1 MPYWHGACLYY
12 VKKVMK
18 TSMKLLGLL
27 FVTILVFAIGCSK
40 DDDPADNDFFVGTY
54 NGTITF
60 NDGTQTITDEDGRVT
75 VVKVD
80 DSYTFDFGSGIPNI
94 TGVKF
99 REEGDNTY
107 VSFGDGVTGITI
119 TASTLKMLVSN
130 SSGTWTA
137 DCTR

>member
-1 MPYWHGACLYY
+1 
-12 VKKVMK
+12 MK
-18 TSMKLLGLL
+18 SKMKFLSMKFLGALLVAM
-27 FVTILVFAIGCSK
+27 FVFAIGCSK

-60 NDGTQTITDEDGRVT
+60 NDGTQTTTDEDGRVT
-75 VVKVD
+75 VVKVGD
-80 DSYTFDFGSGIPNI
+80 TYTFDFGTGIPNI

-99 REEGDNTY
+99 EKKDDNTY
-107 VSFGDGVTGITI
+107 VSIGSGITGITI

>member
-1 MPYWHGACLYY
+1 MRITGA
-12 VKKVMK
+12 
-18 TSMKLLGLL
+18 LLIAMVI
-27 FVTILVFAIGCSK
+27 FTVGCSK

-60 NDGTQTITDEDGRVT
+60 KNGDQTITDSDGRVT
-75 VVKVD
+75 VVKVG
-80 DSYTFDFGSGIPNI
+80 DSYSFDFGSNIPNI

-99 REEGDNTY
+99 QKKDDNTY
-107 VSFGDGVTGITI
+107 ISVGDGITGITV

-130 SSGTWTA
+130 NSGTWTA

>member
-1 MPYWHGACLYY
+1 MKNLMRITGA
-12 VKKVMK
+12 
-18 TSMKLLGLL
+18 LLIAMVI
-27 FVTILVFAIGCSK
+27 FTVGCSK

-60 NDGTQTITDEDGRVT
+60 KNGDQTITDSDGRVT
-75 VVKVD
+75 VVKVG
-80 DSYTFDFGSGIPNI
+80 DSYSFDFGSNIPNI

-99 REEGDNTY
+99 QKKDDNTY
-107 VSFGDGVTGITI
+107 ISVGDGITGITV

-130 SSGTWTA
+130 NSGTWTA

>member
-1 MPYWHGACLYY
+1 MKNLMRIMGA
-12 VKKVMK
+12 
-18 TSMKLLGLL
+18 LLIAMVI
-27 FVTILVFAIGCSK
+27 FTVGCSK

-60 NDGTQTITDEDGRVT
+60 NNGDETISDSDGRVT
-75 VVKVD
+75 VVKVG
-80 DSYTFDFGSGIPNI
+80 DSYSFDFGSNIPNI

-99 REEGDNTY
+99 QKKDDNTY
-107 VSFGDGVTGITI
+107 ISVGDGITGITV

-130 SSGTWTA
+130 NTGTWTA